1 MDARQLQLLL
11 PLVLAIAGPVV
22 AKYGITNDQL
32 STAIQALFAA
42 GSAIWGIAI
51 TMRSARLKSAATTS
65 GVAKLVMDTQ
75 AGADALAP
83 RDANGQPMHDAILS
97 PSEDLAHVAA
107 SPGVAAVVM
116 KSAAAADLNPSD
128 KVVGPARLVAA
139 PVPKSA

>member
-11 PLVLAIAGPVV
+11 PLILAIVGPVV

-32 STAIQALFAA
+32 STVIQALFAA
-42 GSAIWGIAI
+42 GSTIWGVII
-51 TMRSARLKSAATTS
+51 TMRSARLKSAATTP
-65 GVAKLVMDTQ
+65 GVVKLVMDTQ

-83 RDANGQPMHDAILS
+83 RDANGQPLHDAILS

-107 SPGVAAVVM
+107 SPAVAAIVM
-116 KSAAAADLNPSD
+116 KSAATADLNPSE
-128 KVVGPARLVAA
+128 KVVGPARLSPA